1 MSIKTFYKKH
11 VNRIIVVIFI
21 LFLFKSCQSCSR
33 KRQLEYTSYQT
44 EQKIDSLNGVIDS
57 CKYVIS
63 HQQDS
68 INRYKFEISVIQ
80 DNNDMLKGM
89 NKHFQNANKTLID
102 TNKKLT
108 NKEE

>member
-1 MSIKTFYKKH
+1 MSIKTVYKKN
-11 VNRIIVVIFI
+11 VGRIVVIVLI

-33 KRQLEYTSYQT
+33 KRQLDYVTYQT
-44 EQKIDSLNGVIDS
+44 EQKIDSLTGIIDS

-68 INRYKFEISVIQ
+68 INRYKFEVSVMQ